1 MSGENMNEFNDEN
14 FESEVLSSDIPVVVD
29 VWAPWCGPCKKLT
42 PIIEE
47 LAGEYG
53 ETVKIGKLNVDDNP
67 QTATKYGISSI
78 PTVLFVKNG
87 EVAETLVGLIPKEA
101 LKTKIDAFIGS

>member
-14 FESEVLSSDIPVVVD
+14 FESEVLSSDIPVIVD

-47 LAGEYG
+47 LAAEYG
-53 ETVKIGKLNVDDNP
+53 DTVKIGKLNVDDNP
-67 QTATKYGISSI
+67 QTATKYGVNSI
-78 PTVLFVKNG
+78 PTVFFVKNG
-87 EVAETLVGLIPKEA
+87 EIAETQVGLVPKEA
-101 LKTKIDAFIGS
+101 LKAKIDAFISS

>member
-14 FESEVLSSDIPVVVD
+14 FESEVLSSDTPVVVD

-47 LAGEYG
+47 LAAEYG
-53 ETVKIGKLNVDDNP
+53 DTVKIGELNVDDNP
-67 QTATKYGISSI
+67 QTATKYGVNSI
-78 PTVLFVKNG
+78 PTVFFVKNG
-87 EVAETLVGLIPKEA
+87 AIAETLVGLMPKEA
-101 LKTKIDAFIGS
+101 LKAKIDAFISS